1 VYENGLLFEIK
12 PRLNLFRTE
21 EQQGQNCAL
30 ADNKRALSVL
40 FRRKEKV
47 PVQNRKSA
55 VQDAKQTD
63 RRVARTQKLLR
74 DALHSLIHERDY
86 DSIVV
91 KEILDRANVGRSA
104 FYTHFRDKDELLVS
118 AFHDI
123 LGTVPSS
130 RPASGD
136 NRNERLL
143 WFSLPVFEHL
153 DQLRHAG
160 ELKLGSR
167 GRAVLHGHLHKVLAV
182 LIAEDVKKS
191 FRGRRKAVGQIPLD
205 LLVQYIDSTF
215 ILVLNWWV
223 ENKCP
228 VPPKEVNELFGSL
241 IVPMLKVVSDQES
254 KFVIE

>member
-1 VYENGLLFEIK
+1 MVARQK
-12 PRLNLFRTE
+12 
-21 EQQGQNCAL
+21 
-30 ADNKRALSVL
+30 
-40 FRRKEKV
+40 
-47 PVQNRKSA
+47 
-55 VQDAKQTD
+55 TD

-104 FYTHFRDKDELLVS
+104 FYMHFRDKDELLVS

-123 LGTVPSS
+123 LGVVPSA
-130 RPASGD
+130 RPQPSD
-136 NRNERLL
+136 NRDERLL

-160 ELKLGSR
+160 ELKLGPR
-167 GRAVLHGHLHKVLAV
+167 GRTVLHGHLQKVLAG
-182 LIAEDVKKS
+182 LIAEDVRKS

-205 LLVQYIDSTF
+205 LLVRYIDSTF

-228 VPPKEVNELFGSL
+228 LSAKEVNGLFRSL
-241 IVPMLKVVSDQES
+241 VLPTLSAVAE
-254 KFVIE
+254 

>member
-1 VYENGLLFEIK
+1 MK
-12 PRLNLFRTE
+12 
-21 EQQGQNCAL
+21 EQHRRNCAL
-30 ADNKRALSVL
+30 VDNKYVLSASVAEEEEMVE
-40 FRRKEKV
+40 RKK
-47 PVQNRKSA
+47 
-55 VQDAKQTD
+55 TD

-86 DSIVV
+86 DSIAV

-104 FYTHFRDKDELLVS
+104 FYMHFRDKDELLVS

-123 LGTVPSS
+123 LGAVPSV
-130 RPASGD
+130 RPQPSD

-160 ELKLGSR
+160 ELKLGPR
-167 GRAVLHGHLHKVLAV
+167 GRTVLHGHLQKVLAG
-182 LIAEDVKKS
+182 LIAEDVRKS
-191 FRGRRKAVGQIPLD
+191 FRARRKAVGQIPLE
-205 LLVQYIDSTF
+205 LLVRYIDSTF

-228 VPPKEVNELFGSL
+228 LSAKEVDGLFLSL
-241 IVPMLKVVSDQES
+241 VMPTLSAVAE
-254 KFVIE
+254 